1 MASSLRSR
9 LWLSYAAVILV
20 ALFVVATGLVIA
32 LRNNPILYRQAVTRI
47 FLAGTAI
54 SFRLGQSPL
63 LTNNRENNI
72 LQREADAR
80 NLRLLL
86 LEANGSVTLD
96 VGPGSETPLL
106 KLPLPLT
113 PTEQD
118 TIPGR
123 ILRDSKGA
131 VWLYTVHS
139 LSNNEF
145 LLVATPRPVLRLRDI
160 IRDDILGPFLQ
171 AALIAL
177 LLGVGLSLLIGQWIA
192 NPLKQ
197 MAGAARKMEDG
208 NYQPIPLDGPS
219 EVQQLGEALN
229 EMAHKVQTSQQSQ
242 REFLANVSHE
252 LKTPLTS
259 IQGFSQ
265 AILDGAVET
274 PEALKQAAAV
284 IYQESSRMF
293 RLVMDLL
300 SLARLE
306 AGTADLQRTP
316 LDLTALLHSIVEKFS
331 IQAQKGKVILNA
343 DLAPNLA
350 IIGDG
355 DRLAQVF
362 TNLVD
367 NALKFTP
374 ENGQVTVRAS
384 QQDGSVIASVIDTGI
399 GIDPKDQPRIFE
411 RFYQVDKSRKG
422 GAGRGVGLG
431 LAIAAQIITAH
442 GGRIWINSQPGMG
455 TTFTISIPQAQGGH
469 QATNA
474 HQGDS

>member
-20 ALFVVATGLVIA
+20 ALFVVAVGLVVA

-47 FLAGTAI
+47 FLAGSAI
-54 SFRLGQSPL
+54 SFRLDQLPL
-63 LTNNRENNI
+63 ITNIRENTI

-80 NLRLLL
+80 NLRLVI
-86 LEANGSVTLD
+86 LETDGSIGLD
-96 VGPGSETPLL
+96 VGPGSENSLP
-106 KLPLPLT
+106 KLPMPLT

-118 TIPGR
+118 TNLAR
-123 ILRDSKGA
+123 MVRDTKGIS
-131 VWLYTVHS
+131 WLYS
-139 LSNNEF
+139 LHALENNEF
-145 LLVATPRPVLRLRDI
+145 LLVMTPRPVLRLRDI
-160 IRDDILGPFLQ
+160 LRDDILGPFLQ

-177 LLGVGLSLLIGQWIA
+177 LLGVGLSLVIGQWIA
-192 NPLKQ
+192 KPLKQ
-197 MAGAARKMEDG
+197 MSGAALKMENG
-208 NYQPIPLDGPS
+208 NYQPIALDGPR

-265 AILDGAVET
+265 AILDGAVQS
-274 PEALKQAAAV
+274 PEALKQAAGV

-293 RLVMDLL
+293 RLVVDLL

-316 LDLTALLHSIVEKFS
+316 LDLATLLRSIVEKFS
-331 IQAQKGKVILNA
+331 IQSQKVNVSMSI
-343 DLAPNLA
+343 DLAPSLV

-384 QQDGSVIASVIDTGI
+384 QQDGNATVSVVDSGI
-399 GIDPKDQPRIFE
+399 GIDPQDQPRIFE

-431 LAIAAQIITAH
+431 LAIAAQIIAAH
-442 GGRIWINSQPGMG
+442 GGRIWLNSQPGMG
-455 TTFTISIPQAQGGH
+455 TTFTISIPLAQPDDQTLDTRRG
-469 QATNA
+469 QL
-474 HQGDS
+474 

>member
-54 SFRLGQSPL
+54 SFRLDQSPL

-80 NLRLLL
+80 NLRLVL
-86 LEANGSVTLD
+86 LEANGSVALD
-96 VGPGSETPLL
+96 VGPGSDIPRL
-106 KLPLPLT
+106 KLTQPLT

-123 ILRDSKGA
+123 ILRDNKGT
-131 VWLYTVHS
+131 VWLYTLHS
-139 LSNNEF
+139 LASNEF

-197 MAGAARKMEDG
+197 MAGAARRMEDG
-208 NYQPIPLDGPS
+208 NYQPIPLDGPR

-265 AILDGAVET
+265 AILDGAVQT
-274 PEALKQAAAV
+274 PDALKQAAGV

-306 AGTADLQRTP
+306 AGTADLQRTS
-316 LDLTALLHSIVEKFS
+316 LDLTALLRSIVEKFS
-331 IQAQKGKVILNA
+331 IQAQKGKVILTA

-374 ENGQVTVRAS
+374 ENGLVIVRAS
-384 QQDGSVIASVIDTGI
+384 QQDGSVIASVIETGI

-442 GGRIWINSQPGMG
+442 GGRIWLNSQPGMG
-455 TTFTISIPQAQGGH
+455 TTFTISLPLAQVGQ

-474 HQGDS
+474 HPGDL